1 MRRQECLTHLDSDVL
16 NLKGNKDVVSDAHSH
31 YYYSD
36 KPSETVYV
44 DSLDNT
50 SWDPSAMVHELKAL
64 DRYLKLEGVDDPSSR
79 VVINTTRRRWLH
91 HHLNCIDAGGVPPHD
106 QSPESEFQR
115 NLTQLPKLAGAFE
128 RQNSSSTTTM
138 SRLPCTP
145 RDSYQPRLGEG
156 GQNIS
161 HRPSPSVSNPEPSG
175 SIASSD
181 ANRPTVLSVASIFSQ
196 LTPDWE
202 IEERTHLPLHL
213 TNCEP
218 CLQFACHVADFTRG
232 GALSLFVNQ
241 QREHWQKALEEDS
254 QNREDSAYSAGLDKG
269 QYKIDRL
276 NNELDECYDRLKML
290 KCENKDLRR
299 ELDEFK
305 ASNARASGGGASR
318 GRNASRSPSHRKC
331 SPPARRR
338 SPAPTNKG
346 KGKGKAR
353 AASLSPPPRKRSR
366 PMYETDSDDT
376 SVIQAELRGPCNG

>member
-1 MRRQECLTHLDSDVL
+1 MSELPHVHRDNNPPRDGGQDVYHRWSSTISIPGPPGS
-16 NLKGNKDVVSDAHSH
+16 NLGSTGPTAS
-31 YYYSD
+31 S
-36 KPSETVYV
+36 
-44 DSLDNT
+44 NT
-50 SWDPSAMVHELKAL
+50 S
-64 DRYLKLEGVDDPSSR
+64 
-79 VVINTTRRRWLH
+79 
-91 HHLNCIDAGGVPPHD
+91 
-106 QSPESEFQR
+106 
-115 NLTQLPKLAGAFE
+115 
-128 RQNSSSTTTM
+128 
-138 SRLPCTP
+138 
-145 RDSYQPRLGEG
+145 QP
-156 GQNIS
+156 
-161 HRPSPSVSNPEPSG
+161 
-175 SIASSD
+175 AS
-181 ANRPTVLSVASIFSQ
+181 LSVASLFSQ

-218 CLQFACHVADFTRG
+218 CLQFARHVADFMRG

-269 QYKIDRL
+269 QYKIDCL
-276 NNELDECYDRLKML
+276 NDELDECYDRLKML

-318 GRNASRSPSHRKC
+318 GRNASRSPSHRKR
-331 SPPARRR
+331 SPPARHRT
-338 SPAPTNKG
+338 PAPTDKG

-376 SVIQAELRGPCNG
+376 SVIQAELRG